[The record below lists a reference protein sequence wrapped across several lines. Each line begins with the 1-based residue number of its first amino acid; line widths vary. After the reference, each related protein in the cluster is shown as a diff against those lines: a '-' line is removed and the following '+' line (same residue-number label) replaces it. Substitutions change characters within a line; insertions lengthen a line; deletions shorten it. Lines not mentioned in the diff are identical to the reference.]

1 MRDYR
6 LDRLRLLLM
15 VLVVFGHLLELF
27 PGAEKLYRVIYSFHM
42 PAFLFLSGYFARLD
56 LRRLWPQLLRPY
68 LLFQLLFPLCDTLL
82 FGYRFTFHLLL
93 PYWICWYLLTLA
105 TCLLLTKLLDK
116 VRWEVGLMACVG
128 VCLVWGYADWIGY
141 VLSLGR
147 TLTFLPFFAAGFYAR
162 GRLPRQFPACLRWGF
177 RILAAGA
184 GILIASRA
192 EITKYMLYGSYSYA
206 AAGYGIGVKA
216 LLLGIGFVWIGA
228 LWTLPLS
235 RKPGYLARLGQ
246 NTMSIYLFH
255 GLAIRVLRYFSPF
268 GRNLAGNLLLALL
281 CSVLLVLLFGSRYAA
296 SAMRFLQRSRKKT

>member
-6 LDRLRLLLM
+6 LDRLKLLLM

-42 PAFLFLSGYFARLD
+42 PAFLFLSGYFAHLD
-56 LRRLWPQLLRPY
+56 IRRLLWPY
-68 LLFQLLFPLCDTLL
+68 LLFQLVFPLCDTLL
-82 FGYRFTFHLLL
+82 FGDRFTFRLIL

-105 TCLLLTKLLDK
+105 TCLLLTKLLRR
-116 VRWEVGLMACVG
+116 VRWQVGLLVCVG
-128 VCLVWGYADWIGY
+128 VCLVWGYIDQIGY

-162 GRLPRQFPACLRWGF
+162 GRLPRQFPACLRWGLW
-177 RILAAGA
+177 ILAAGA
-184 GILIASRA
+184 GLLIASRT

-206 AAGYGIGVKA
+206 AAGYGIGIKA
-216 LLLGIGFVWIGA
+216 LLLVIGFVWIGA

-255 GLAIRVLRYFSPF
+255 GLAIRALRYLSPF
-268 GRNLAGNLLLALL
+268 GRNLAGNLLLALC
-281 CSVLLVLLFGSRYAA
+281 CSVLLAMLFGSRYAA
-296 SAMRFLQRSRKKT
+296 SAMRFLQGSRKKT